1 MDAIPQQQSRA
12 GAPVVVAPVVVGVD
26 GSVPARA
33 ALRAGLR
40 AAAER
45 SAGLVVV
52 SSFASDLYWFGHD
65 GVLVPAVDDVRRATR
80 ELTDDLVAEV
90 RAGVP
95 EATGVPVT
103 VEVTAD
109 APAAAL
115 VGRSADAQLVVV
127 GNRGRGAVRSALL
140 GSVALHTVT
149 HARCPV
155 LVVHPRTDEPAAPPR
170 VVAGFD
176 GSATARAA
184 LAAAVEEAART
195 GAELHVLATY
205 VLTDYWVDLSSVV
218 VPSRDEIRGEL
229 RRRVDEAVDGVLA
242 GRPADAP
249 VPRVD
254 VDVVEGAASD
264 VLVDRARDAALLV
277 VGGRGRGAVRGLLVG
292 SVALHCAMHAACPVL
307 VVHPAGRR
315 TEVPVDTAEPA
326 RA

>member
-1 MDAIPQQQSRA
+1 MDATPQQPGA
-12 GAPVVVAPVVVGVD
+12 GAPAVGPVVVGVD

-33 ALRAGLR
+33 ALHAALR

-45 SAGLVVV
+45 AAGLLVV
-52 SSFASDLYWFGHD
+52 SSFASDLYWLGGA
-65 GVLVPAVDDVRRATR
+65 GVVVPLVDDVRGATR
-80 ELTDDLVAEV
+80 RLTEELVASV
-90 RAGVP
+90 REEVP
-95 EATGVPVT
+95 EADGVPVD
-103 VEVTAD
+103 VDVTPES
-109 APAAAL
+109 PAAAL
-115 VGRSADAQLVVV
+115 VSRSADAQLVVV

-176 GSATARAA
+176 GSATAHAA

-218 VPSRDEIRGEL
+218 VPSRDEVRGDL
-229 RRRVDEAVDGVLA
+229 RRRVDEAVDGVLG

-292 SVALHCAMHAACPVL
+292 SVALHCAVHAACPVL

-315 TEVPVDTAEPA
+315 TGVTVDAGEPA